1 QDKGPARA
9 PCPPARGGAGPAGGR
24 AGRDEALPDRLGPTG
39 REDPHL
45 QLPREPSHRPPRPP
59 DGAQAGQAPRGR
71 ARRRHRGARGRRP
84 APSAGMT
91 VGEVLRRAS
100 GYLEERGVESPRLD
114 AELLLGK
121 ALGRSRL
128 DLYLE
133 HDRPLDESE
142 LAVCRKL
149 LERRGQREPLAYVL
163 GEWGFR
169 RLALRGDERVLIP
182 RPETEVVVGRALEL
196 LEGSVEPRVLDL
208 GTGSGAIA
216 LAIVDEHPG
225 ARVTGVDRSTD
236 ALTVARENAERLGLA
251 VELREG
257 GVEVTEEGWDLVV
270 SNPPYVAPDELES
283 LQPEIHREPLE

>member
-1 QDKGPARA
+1 
-9 PCPPARGGAGPAGGR
+9 
-24 AGRDEALPDRLGPTG
+24 
-39 REDPHL
+39 
-45 QLPREPSHRPPRPP
+45 
-59 DGAQAGQAPRGR
+59 
-71 ARRRHRGARGRRP
+71 
-84 APSAGMT
+84 MT

-142 LAVCRKL
+142 LAACRKL

-169 RLALRGDERVLIP
+169 RLTLRVDERVLIP

-196 LEGSVEPRVLDL
+196 LEGSAEPRVLDL

-236 ALTVARENAERLGLA
+236 ALTVARANAERLGLA

-283 LQPEIHREPLE
+283 LQPEIHREPLEAVVDEGLHAAIARRARTNWLVLEIGDGQAQRVARELENGGYEGIRITKDLTGTDRVVEGRWSR